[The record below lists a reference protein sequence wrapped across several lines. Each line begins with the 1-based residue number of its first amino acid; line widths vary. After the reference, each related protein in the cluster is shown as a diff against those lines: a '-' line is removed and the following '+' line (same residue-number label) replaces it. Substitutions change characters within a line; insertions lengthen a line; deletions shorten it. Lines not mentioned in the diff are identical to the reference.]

1 MADKKLSLNHESAEA
16 LREFSAVLPI
26 AAENIQLA
34 ADKLYATYQSIA
46 DDLGAHAQDFDD
58 LLLRISKSQINATD
72 AIAAL
77 VHKLNKTADGI
88 DAYVASKRAIGVA
101 SKVAKVATA
110 AIASVIPSPA
120 AAPQQQ
126 YIDTTISKT
135 EVVRSI
141 DHYSSDN
148 QNQGKISQDYL
159 ELKERRK
166 KTEGE
171 AITSSDVPAGAGG
184 DTPEGETNI
193 KYTEDENGLH
203 VVIEINKNE
212 VVSQEASDKKANDK
226 QDVYISSDGMRVTSL
241 SKTSSS
247 SPNKKYTDGV
257 VFEGELTF
265 GYKRQKHTVLINR
278 KIHQYA
284 SGIDLNYMRSDGKT
298 NYEAMLKG
306 ESPIILIQTPN
317 GIRETRLDLHHLTQ
331 QEVLG
336 FPNAHY
342 LQGTL
347 AEVPIAS
354 HQKFTKIIHMRYPRI
369 KGIRRSFRVVKLP
382 NHKYELSKEN
392 AQFEEFRALY
402 WKVRAEMLKDSEN
415 KYN

>member
-16 LREFSAVLPI
+16 LREFATVLPI

-34 ADKLYATYQSIA
+34 ADKLYATYQSVA
-46 DDLGAHAQDFDD
+46 DDLGEHGQDFDE
-58 LLLRISKSQINATD
+58 LLLRISKSQVTATD

-77 VHKLNKTADGI
+77 VPKMNKTADRI
-88 DAYVASKRAIGVA
+88 DAYVATKIALGI
-101 SKVAKVATA
+101 AKVATT
-110 AIASVIPSPA
+110 AIASVVPSPA

-148 QNQGKISQDYL
+148 PNQGKISQDYL

-184 DTPEGETNI
+184 DEPKSNSNI
-193 KYTEDENGLH
+193 KYTEDENGLN
-203 VVIEINKNE
+203 IEIEIYK
-212 VVSQEASDKKANDK
+212 EADSDKPEP
-226 QDVYISSDGMRVTSL
+226 YISPEGMRVTSL
-241 SKTSSS
+241 SSSS
-247 SPNKKYTDGV
+247 SSSSGQKYTDGV

-265 GYKRQKHTVLINR
+265 SYKRQKHTVLINR

-284 SGIDLNYMRSDGKT
+284 AGIDLNYKRSNGQT
-298 NYEAMLKG
+298 NYEAMLEGK
-306 ESPIILIQTPN
+306 SPVVFIQTPD
-317 GIRETRLDLHHLTQ
+317 GIKKTRLDLHHLTQ
-331 QEVLG
+331 QEVIG
-336 FPNAHY
+336 FPDAPY
-342 LQGTL
+342 SQGTL
-347 AEVPIAS
+347 AEVPVAS
-354 HQKFTKIIHMRYPRI
+354 HQKYTKIIHMRYPDE
-369 KGIRRSFRVVKLP
+369 KGTRRSFRVVKLP